1 MNCGIGGHAMRPLVI
16 CLLGIWAISAAPASA
31 QNLIAD
37 GSFEVGLV
45 GGCSQGLLPS
55 TWFHVSLTPD
65 VYSFDCG
72 TLPGLAPTAFGN
84 FTTLTSAH
92 DGLRFV
98 AGAHVPTFVEAFG
111 QTLTAPLQP
120 GANYRLSGA
129 FVVADEHPEPGVIDV
144 YLATGVTIVG
154 ATLLGSLGSQA
165 VTGSWTT
172 DSVDFTAPNDADTA
186 MTLIMNPRSF
196 AVSPDSYPGS
206 DSWELVL
213 LTEPQSVPAFS
224 GSSRIVLM
232 LTLAITSLWL
242 VGSPGSNRSTIRAVK
257 GAKSDG

>member
-1 MNCGIGGHAMRPLVI
+1 
-16 CLLGIWAISAAPASA
+16 LLGIWSISIAPASA

-45 GGCSQGLLPS
+45 GACSQGNLPS
-55 TWFHVSLTPD
+55 TWFAVSWTAD

-72 TLPGLAPTAFGN
+72 TLPGLAPTSFGN
-84 FTTLTSAH
+84 FTTLASAH

-98 AGAHVPTFVEAFG
+98 AGGHVSATIVEAFG
-111 QTLTAPLQP
+111 QTLSAPLQP
-120 GANYRLSGA
+120 GATYRLSGA
-129 FVVADEHPEPGVIDV
+129 FVVSDSHSEPGVIDV

-165 VTGSWTT
+165 VTGNWTI
-172 DSVDFTAPNDADTA
+172 DSVQFTAPNDADTA
-186 MTLIMNPRSF
+186 MNLIMNPRSL

-213 LTEPQSVPAFS
+213 LPEPQSVPAFS
-224 GSSRIVLM
+224 GSSRLVLM

-257 GAKSDG
+257 GAKSA